1 MSTGIVLHGI
11 DWMARNADHEDLVHD
26 SFELIERASDYLD
39 SSSQFTPG
47 RNDFH
52 YCSAL
57 IISKIQRFSRSI
69 VVLLYD
75 GNTEAAFVLLRAVY
89 EDIFQLGYMATDP
102 EKLGSQCKAYSI
114 IDSLVHLQ
122 YRRKIG
128 GMTSDELR
136 LQLDSVGGKYRAVID
151 EFTNPTGARSEST
164 VDLLDRKFFDNW
176 TKLGL
181 GDVANRAGLRPYFDT
196 TYKYCLSFVHGAK
209 GLPQQYAVFS
219 KEGQLEAI
227 DPNRPPDDRDL
238 QQVMLD
244 LTLAQL
250 LTFDILCD
258 VYQMDFP
265 AEHAHVAE
273 RWREL
278 VKKREDS
285 AP

>member
-1 MSTGIVLHGI
+1 MPTGIVLHDI
-11 DWMARNADHEDLVHD
+11 AWMARNADHENLVHD
-26 SFELIERASDYLD
+26 SFELIEKAKESLV
-39 SSSQFTPG
+39 SSSRFTPG
-47 RNDFH
+47 RNDFD

-57 IISKIQRFSRSI
+57 IVSKIQRFSQST

-102 EKLGSQCKAYSI
+102 EKLGAQCRAYSI
-114 IDSLVHLQ
+114 IDGLVHLQ
-122 YRRKIG
+122 YRRRIG
-128 GMTSDELR
+128 GMTSDESR
-136 LQLDSVGGKYRAVID
+136 SQLDSTREKYESVIED
-151 EFTNPTGARSEST
+151 FTKPTDARSESA
-164 VDLLDRKFFDNW
+164 DLLDRKFFDNW
-176 TKLGL
+176 TKLSL
-181 GDVANRAGLRPYFDT
+181 GDVATKADLRLYFDT

-209 GLPQQYAVFS
+209 GLQQQYAVFS
-219 KEGQLEAI
+219 KEAQLEAI
-227 DPNRPPDDRDL
+227 NPNRPPGDRDL
-238 QQVMLD
+238 QHVMLD

-250 LTFDILCD
+250 LTLDILCD

-265 AEHAHVAE
+265 TEHTHVVE